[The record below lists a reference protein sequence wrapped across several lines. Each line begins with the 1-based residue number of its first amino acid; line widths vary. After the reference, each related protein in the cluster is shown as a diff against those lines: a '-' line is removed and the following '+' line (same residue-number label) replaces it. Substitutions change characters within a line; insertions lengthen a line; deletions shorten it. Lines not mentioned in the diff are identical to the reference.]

1 MKFLFLFIAC
11 LYQESRQ
18 ESNKKDANGVNFH
31 LVFLKGKFSLSRSSA
46 SLCFNLPYADKI
58 NCRLRAFPLPFQGF
72 PIFFPGIPPIFYST
86 NFSAKKK
93 IRRHQRA
100 RISTSHRPTLF
111 HKPTHLHRP
120 TSLPNAYILVS
131 LSFHSHYFN

>member
-1 MKFLFLFIAC
+1 MKFLFSFIAC

-46 SLCFNLPYADKI
+46 SLCFNLTYADKI

-93 IRRHQRA
+93 KIRRHQRA
-100 RISTSHRPTLF
+100 PLSLNFTSEEETSIHRRSRVKFVLKST
-111 HKPTHLHRP
+111 
-120 TSLPNAYILVS
+120 YLVK
-131 LSFHSHYFN
+131 YAT